1 MTSWVQHLYTHTHTV
16 SRSLRT
22 ALQPPEMAGD
32 YERWRQNF
40 LVERVRLTVVVA
52 MGIIGALAL
61 LNVFVINPGLNAAL
75 DPARHVS
82 PQREQFYLWQVL
94 VQELGLL
101 LCFLLTRMDSLRRQ
115 TWALFLTCSWGI
127 LLLPQIMS
135 ILNGEV
141 ELDSNGWIIGFMG
154 HAILIPVQWRIHLIA
169 QVGVLGT
176 FVVATMFGLRDPLV
190 PVDITQTT
198 YISVGFYAL
207 IVCFIADLGVYLYER
222 LLRRE
227 FDLRQQLRLFLHAV
241 SHDLRNPVLGNTMV
255 LRNLSRTGEPE
266 TRIPKTILQH
276 MIDSSDR
283 QLQLINSLLEV
294 HSAKTEGLPLRRAAF
309 SLRQIVDSAVADIQ
323 PHLDQNQANLHIQ
336 VPPDLPLVDID
347 PLQVQRVYSTLM
359 STILEHNPSGVEL
372 HVSAQLT
379 SSLYP
384 YQATKRSPRSPGW
397 LYCSISDNGNQMVAD
412 QCSKAFDLYSRGPCA
427 RQTLGTGLGLYT
439 CQQIVEAHGG
449 AIGVHSLPKQGN
461 IVWFT
466 LPVADAE
473 QVRNQLSP
481 QI

>member
-1 MTSWVQHLYTHTHTV
+1 MTPWVHNLYTHTHAF

-22 ALQPPEMAGD
+22 ALQPPEIVGS
-32 YERWRQNF
+32 YQKWRRLF
-40 LVERVRLTVVVA
+40 LIERVRLTVVIA
-52 MGIIGALAL
+52 MVILGALAL
-61 LNVFVINPGLNAAL
+61 LNVLVIVPGINATADAAQHVTPERLN
-75 DPARHVS
+75 
-82 PQREQFYLWQVL
+82 FYLRQVF
-94 VQELGLL
+94 VQELGLTLCL
-101 LCFLLTRMDSLRRQ
+101 LMTRLDRLQRYS
-115 TWALFLTCSWGI
+115 WVFFLTCSWVI
-127 LLLPQIMS
+127 LLLPQLMS

-154 HAILIPVQWRIHLIA
+154 HAILIPVQWELHLIA
-169 QVGVLGT
+169 QVVVLGT
-176 FVVATMFGLRDPLV
+176 FVLGAIAGLRDPLV
-190 PVDITQTT
+190 PLDLTQTT
-198 YISVGFYAL
+198 YISVGFHAL

-222 LLRRE
+222 LLKRE

-255 LRNLSRTGEPE
+255 LKNLNRSAEPE

-294 HSAKTEGLPLRRAAF
+294 HSAETEGIPLRRTPS
-309 SLRQIVDSAVADIQ
+309 SLRKIVEAAVQDIQ
-323 PHLDQNQANLHIQ
+323 PHLDQSQAMLQLH
-336 VPPDLPLVDID
+336 VASDLPLVDID

-359 STILEHNPSGVEL
+359 STILEHNPAGVEL
-372 HVSAQLT
+372 RVSAQLT

-384 YQATKRSPRSPGW
+384 YQGNKRSPRSPGW
-397 LYCSISDNGNQMVAD
+397 LHCSISDNGDQMVAT
-412 QCSKAFDLYSRGPCA
+412 QCSKAFDLFSQGPCA

-439 CQQIVEAHGG
+439 CQQIIEAHGG

-461 IVWFT
+461 RVWFT

-473 QVRNQLSP
+473 RVRLT
-481 QI
+481 